1 MTYTQLSVNDWDR
14 YATENWMSHYEKD
27 LATMADDYNVE
38 YGQYYETLAS
48 TRESDGLSV
57 TEVLEAYMVNGGTV
71 QIHLGPYRNE
81 YQPNR
86 LPFGM
91 DIAMRN
97 QWNNTVTNDDL
108 VIVDAYTPLMHNVD
122 TAAFAGVH
130 GGAYVA
136 LAGLDTAVQFDQI
149 PQVCGGRISDQGTFP
164 YSNAK

>member
-1 MTYTQLSVNDWDR
+1 MGMTYTQLSVNDWDR

-27 LATMADDYNVE
+27 LATMADRLQCRVRTILRD
-38 YGQYYETLAS
+38 TSS

-91 DIAMRN
+91 DIAMR
-97 QWNNTVTNDDL
+97 TNG
-108 VIVDAYTPLMHNVD
+108 ITQSQMM
-122 TAAFAGVH
+122 T
-130 GGAYVA
+130 
-136 LAGLDTAVQFDQI
+136 
-149 PQVCGGRISDQGTFP
+149 
-164 YSNAK
+164 